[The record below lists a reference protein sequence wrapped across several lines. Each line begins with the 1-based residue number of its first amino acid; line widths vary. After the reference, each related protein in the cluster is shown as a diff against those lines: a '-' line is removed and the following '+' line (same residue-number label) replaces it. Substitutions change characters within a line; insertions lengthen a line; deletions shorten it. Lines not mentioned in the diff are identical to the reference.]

1 MARLRCI
8 SGLVVAKRE
17 GIARS
22 PNADGAALV
31 DRAAQQRLTQIIEQ
45 QTLQR
50 TLHRARAKLRIKAGF
65 GNLRD
70 GIVIYLQR
78 NALFG

>member
-1 MARLRCI
+1 MRRVNNKGRGASILFPQGFKVRDKHKKAAPKRFNVMARLRCI

-31 DRAAQQRLTQIIEQ
+31 DRAAQQRLTQIIE
-45 QTLQR
+45 
-50 TLHRARAKLRIKAGF
+50 
-65 GNLRD
+65 
-70 GIVIYLQR
+70 
-78 NALFG
+78 